1 MSDYCAIFCRRVDY
15 QLATELVKL
24 VFRTPVVELTG
35 EEFNWQKITVTTG
48 DSILILKSRVRARSG
63 DDFSRLVQG
72 TLHHCWRL
80 ETGRPADKEHV
91 LSAIRASKM
100 VIGVGAYPGL
110 SQAAGHFDCI
120 FGLTRALHGL
130 ILNGAGVI
138 DARGSVLLAGQRKSR
153 SLS

>member
-1 MSDYCAIFCRRVDY
+1 MSDYCAIFCRRADY

-24 VFRTPVVELTG
+24 VFQTPAVELTG
-35 EEFNWQKITVTTG
+35 EEFNWRKITITTG
-48 DSILILKSRVRARSG
+48 DSILILKSKVRARSG
-63 DDFSRLVQG
+63 DDFSRIVQG

-91 LSAIRASKM
+91 MNAIRTSRM

-120 FGLTRALHGL
+120 FGLTRALQGL

-138 DARGSVLLAGQRKSR
+138 DARGSLLLARQRTFR
-153 SLS
+153 SLY

>member
-1 MSDYCAIFCRRVDY
+1 MSDYCAIFCRRADY

-24 VFRTPVVELTG
+24 VFQTPAVELTG
-35 EEFNWQKITVTTG
+35 EEFNWRKITITTRG
-48 DSILILKSRVRARSG
+48 SILILKSKVGVKSG
-63 DDFSRLVQG
+63 DDFSRIVQG

-80 ETGRPADKEHV
+80 ETGRSADKEHV
-91 LSAIRASKM
+91 LNAIRACKM

-120 FGLTRALHGL
+120 FGLTRALQGL
-130 ILNGAGVI
+130 ILNGVGVV